1 MMNDAGKSDSSV
13 VPGKPLNK
21 SGPSEAEVVEGRGL
35 AKGNPP
41 ESNTL
46 RTQSR
51 AGVPSA
57 LERIREAAKRDRKQR
72 FTALFH
78 HVYDI
83 ERLRSAYLAL
93 KRDAAAGVDGETW
106 QHYGEDLE
114 ANLHVLSEQLK
125 RGGYRAKPVRRAYIP
140 KPDGRQ
146 RPLGVPTLEDKI
158 VQRAVVEVLNVIYES
173 DFLGF
178 SYGFRPGRSP
188 HQALDGLA
196 VGIGT
201 KKVNWV
207 LDADIRGFLDY
218 AS

>member
-51 AGVPSA
+51 ESVPSA

-72 FTALFH
+72 FTALLH

-106 QHYGEDLE
+106 QH
-114 ANLHVLSEQLK
+114 
-125 RGGYRAKPVRRAYIP
+125 
-140 KPDGRQ
+140 
-146 RPLGVPTLEDKI
+146 
-158 VQRAVVEVLNVIYES
+158 
-173 DFLGF
+173 
-178 SYGFRPGRSP
+178 
-188 HQALDGLA
+188 
-196 VGIGT
+196 
-201 KKVNWV
+201 
-207 LDADIRGFLDY
+207 
-218 AS
+218 